1 MKTPQRLAR
10 IAGVLY
16 LAVAILSGFAIG
28 FVRPKVYVSGDAAAT
43 AQNIAANEGL
53 FRLGFLADP

>member
-1 MKTPQRLAR
+1 MKSPQRLAR
-10 IAGVLY
+10 VAGVLY
-16 LAVAILSGFAIG
+16 LAVAILAGFAIQ